1 MSADHSRPTRG
12 LKLKPRFRK
21 VRATEATRNSNLLD
35 NAAIAEL
42 LIREAETASE
52 HRRLAFKRA
61 ARAAFRWPEEAAHLA
76 AEERSLTE
84 LEGIGPWLAR
94 RLHDLFK
101 SPPAALDP
109 PPIRCEFLTLA
120 QARRTLANNPDWN
133 YLLKGD
139 LQMHTV
145 WSDGSGTISAM
156 AEAAIKREYQYIAIT
171 DHTKGLKIAGGLDEE
186 RLEQQGREIMELNQ
200 RFRKRGTDFT
210 VLRSAEVNLS
220 PKGQGDM
227 ASGALRKLD
236 LVLGCFHSALRR
248 VDDQTGRYIAALNNP
263 EIHVLG
269 HPQTRIYNHREGLKA
284 DWHEVFAEAARL
296 DKAVE
301 IDGYADRQ
309 DLRYSLLKIANEEG
323 ARISLGTDAHHP
335 WQLAY
340 IELSLAAAILAKI
353 PPERIINFMTL
364 PQLTNW
370 IGGLRSKKMR

>member
-94 RLHDLFK
+94 RLYDLFK
-101 SPPAALDP
+101 SPPAALNP

-133 YLLKGD
+133 HLLKGD

-156 AEAAIKREYQYIAIT
+156 AEAAIKRGYQYIAIT
-171 DHTKGLKIAGGLDEE
+171 DHTKE
-186 RLEQQGREIMELNQ
+186 
-200 RFRKRGTDFT
+200 
-210 VLRSAEVNLS
+210 
-220 PKGQGDM
+220 
-227 ASGALRKLD
+227 
-236 LVLGCFHSALRR
+236 
-248 VDDQTGRYIAALNNP
+248 
-263 EIHVLG
+263 
-269 HPQTRIYNHREGLKA
+269 
-284 DWHEVFAEAARL
+284 
-296 DKAVE
+296 
-301 IDGYADRQ
+301 
-309 DLRYSLLKIANEEG
+309 
-323 ARISLGTDAHHP
+323 
-335 WQLAY
+335 
-340 IELSLAAAILAKI
+340 
-353 PPERIINFMTL
+353 
-364 PQLTNW
+364 
-370 IGGLRSKKMR
+370 

>member
-1 MSADHSRPTRG
+1 M
-12 LKLKPRFRK
+12 
-21 VRATEATRNSNLLD
+21 
-35 NAAIAEL
+35 
-42 LIREAETASE
+42 
-52 HRRLAFKRA
+52 
-61 ARAAFRWPEEAAHLA
+61 
-76 AEERSLTE
+76 
-84 LEGIGPWLAR
+84 
-94 RLHDLFK
+94 
-101 SPPAALDP
+101 
-109 PPIRCEFLTLA
+109 
-120 QARRTLANNPDWN
+120 
-133 YLLKGD
+133 
-139 LQMHTV
+139 
-145 WSDGSGTISAM
+145 
-156 AEAAIKREYQYIAIT
+156 
-171 DHTKGLKIAGGLDEE
+171 
-186 RLEQQGREIMELNQ
+186 
-200 RFRKRGTDFT
+200 
-210 VLRSAEVNLS
+210 NLS
-220 PKGQGDM
+220 PTGEGDM
-227 ASGALRKLD
+227 APSVLRKLD